1 MSNKKKSPTVGKLL
15 AKGVDVVGLHVTMEA
30 YLDGEIRKLI
40 GTIKE
45 VVVED
50 IPVGFSQR
58 LVIHH
63 FNGEPWPLYP
73 LPAHVDIIA
82 RD

>member
-1 MSNKKKSPTVGKLL
+1 MSKTKSRSVGKLL
-15 AKGVDVVGLHVTMEA
+15 AKGVDVVGLHVTKEA
-30 YLDGEIRKLI
+30 YLDGEIRQLI

-50 IPVGFSQR
+50 IPIGFSQR

-63 FNGEPWPLYP
+63 FNGAPWPLYP
-73 LPAHVDIIA
+73 LPAHVTIIE

>member
-1 MSNKKKSPTVGKLL
+1 MSKTKSRSVGKLL

-30 YLDGEIRKLI
+30 YLDGKIRQLV

-45 VVVED
+45 VAVED
-50 IPVGFSQR
+50 IPIGFSQR

-73 LPAHVDIIA
+73 LPAHVTIIE